1 MPDVGTVEVVDVGDG
16 LPPVNEDTDD
26 EVLADHMQA
35 EQPTEQE
42 VHS

>member
-1 MPDVGTVEVVDVGDG
+1 MRRSYYLTLGCT
-16 LPPVNEDTDD
+16 VNEDADD